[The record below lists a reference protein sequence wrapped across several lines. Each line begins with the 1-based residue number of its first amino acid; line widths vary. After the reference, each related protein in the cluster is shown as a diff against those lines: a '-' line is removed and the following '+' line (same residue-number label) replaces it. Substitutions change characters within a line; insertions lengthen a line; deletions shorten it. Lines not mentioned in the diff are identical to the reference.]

1 MAYEAAMRLIMRL
14 ANQTALVMTIA
25 FDGVKD
31 GRVVGGAF
39 ERVGADVGEVG
50 EVVVVD

>member
-25 FDGVKD
+25 FDGVND
-31 GRVVGGAF
+31 GRVNA
-39 ERVGADVGEVG
+39 ERVVLMSGPLILKLLS
-50 EVVVVD
+50 